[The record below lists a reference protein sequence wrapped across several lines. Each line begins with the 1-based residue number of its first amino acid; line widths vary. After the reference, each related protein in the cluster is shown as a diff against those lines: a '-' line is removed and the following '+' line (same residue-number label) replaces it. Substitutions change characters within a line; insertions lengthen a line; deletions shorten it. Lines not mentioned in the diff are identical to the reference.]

1 MNVVW
6 TIGKYHFLLF
16 PLSLS
21 MMDTKGGGSFTG
33 SGGSMNLGSAYR
45 YFLLVYSLGAYYFL
59 FLFGFSI

>member
-1 MNVVW
+1 
-6 TIGKYHFLLF
+6 
-16 PLSLS
+16 
-21 MMDTKGGGSFTG
+21 MDTKGGGSFTG